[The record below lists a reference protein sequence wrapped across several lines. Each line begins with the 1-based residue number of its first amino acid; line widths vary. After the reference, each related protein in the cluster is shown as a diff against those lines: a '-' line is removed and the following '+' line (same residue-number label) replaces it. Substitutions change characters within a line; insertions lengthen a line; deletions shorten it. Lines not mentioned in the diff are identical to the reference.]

1 MFRWILLA
9 LQNYFPSP
17 FIFAIVLTLAA
28 IIGALVCTGLSLVVV
43 LDKWGESLFL
53 LLKFSMQ
60 MLLLL
65 ATGIALAQAPLIK
78 KTFNALAEKIN
89 TPKMA
94 IWTISFV
101 SLCCCW
107 LSWGFGL
114 VVGAVLSKVLGRKV
128 KGVDYPLLVASA
140 YSGFLIWH
148 GGLSGSIPLKVAT
161 NDGDLSKLS
170 GGVLHAPVPLSH
182 TIFSSYNLV
191 MVALLLLGLPLIN
204 VLMHPKNPT
213 LIDPATL
220 QEEPHKPARIECFA
234 HRLEHSPFLGSFL
247 GFLGVV
253 YLGIYFANKGFALNL
268 NTLILL
274 FLFLGLCA
282 HASPHKYY
290 ATIEQGLKSTT
301 GIVLLFPFYAGIIG
315 VMGLKGANGI
325 SFANTLADA
334 FSKITTHDNFA
345 LLSYLSAGLLNIFIP
360 SGGGQFAVQGPVL
373 LPSGAALGVDPAVTC
388 MAIAWGDAWTNMIQ
402 PFFALPLLG
411 IARLDVRHI
420 VGYLLVAFVY
430 AGVVSAGC
438 LYFLT

>member
-1 MFRWILLA
+1 MLLV

-17 FIFAIVLTLAA
+17 FIFAIALTLVA
-28 IIGALVCTGLSLVVV
+28 IIGAFLSTGLGFFVV
-43 LDKWGESLFL
+43 LGKWGESLFL

-65 ATGIALAQAPLIK
+65 ATGIALARAPLVNK
-78 KTFNALAEKIN
+78 CFNALADKIH

-114 VVGAVLSKVLGRKV
+114 VVGAVLSRVLGRKV
-128 KGVDYPLLVASA
+128 QGVDYPLLVASA

-161 NDGDLSKLS
+161 NDGDLGKLS
-170 GGVLHAPVPLSH
+170 GGVLSQPIPLSH
-182 TIFSSYNLV
+182 TIFSSYNLA
-191 MVALLLLGLPLIN
+191 MVGLLLLGLPLIN
-204 VLMHPKNPT
+204 ALMHPKIPT
-213 LIDPATL
+213 PMDPANLKDT
-220 QEEPHKPARIECFA
+220 PPKPTRIECFA
-234 HRLEHSPFLGSFL
+234 HRLEHSPLLGSFL
-247 GFLGVV
+247 GLLGVA
-253 YLGIYFANKGFALNL
+253 YLGIYFLNKGFALNL

-282 HASPHKYY
+282 HASPHQYY
-290 ATIEQGLKSTT
+290 ATMEQDLKSTT

-315 VMGLKGANGI
+315 VMGLKGVNGV
-325 SFANTLADA
+325 SFANVLADA
-334 FSKITTHDNFA
+334 FSKIATHDNFA

-411 IARLDVRHI
+411 IASLDVRHI

-430 AGVVSAGC
+430 AGAVSAGC